1 MSEPTN
7 AHDPSSIDLPSPPG
21 GFRRAL
27 REHPRATDWAIVA
40 VFLAV
45 TIVIVVATCFIPVDG
60 LAEDEFRV
68 QWNFPDYLRFPRVLL
83 LALFVIVTVVAL
95 LMRRTYPLASLAAAL
110 VVSAVVPED
119 LPPSVAVTLAVAILL
134 YSVPVYRS
142 VRAGWVGYLLANLA
156 MVPASVVSIKVND
169 EVLDGGA
176 IVAIATLALLMLVP
190 VTLGI
195 NAGNRRRYTDAIIDR
210 AHQLARE
217 RDQLARLAVAEERT
231 RIAREMHDIIA
242 HSVSVMVTL
251 SEGAARAAE
260 IQPAAA
266 AEAMRQSAETGRA
279 ALTEMRRLIGALREP
294 NDGGAGSSGP
304 GAGLGLDGAGA
315 AAGGGAGAGIGS
327 ARVLGTSSRS
337 GGAELTPMPGLD
349 DLPELIKG
357 FRAAGLN
364 VDFTLKGVAPEKGAS
379 GSQGRDL
386 AIYRTVQEALTNT
399 LRYAGAGSEARVAIS
414 QGPEDTKIS
423 VTDGGG
429 LPGNRPMTGLGS
441 GQGLVGLRERLR
453 VFGGHLEY
461 GRLDHVGWFVS
472 AVLPVEE
479 HPTPTADV
487 EGMKND

>member
-1 MSEPTN
+1 MPEPMN
-7 AHDPSSIDLPSPPG
+7 ARDPYAIDLPSPPG

-40 VFLAV
+40 AFLAV
-45 TIVIVVATCFIPVDG
+45 TFVIVVATCFIPVDG
-60 LAEDEFRV
+60 LADDEFRV
-68 QWNFPDYLRFPRVLL
+68 QWNFPDYLRFPSVLL
-83 LALFVIVTVVAL
+83 LALFVVVTVIAL
-95 LMRRTYPLASLAAAL
+95 LMRRTYPLASLATAL

-119 LPPSVAVTLAVAILL
+119 LPPSAAVTLAVAILL

-156 MVPASVVSIKVND
+156 MVPVSVVSIKVND
-169 EVLDGGA
+169 EVFDGGA

-294 NDGGAGSSGP
+294 NDGGARASGP
-304 GAGLGLDGAGA
+304 GAGLGLD
-315 AAGGGAGAGIGS
+315 
-327 ARVLGTSSRS
+327 
-337 GGAELTPMPGLD
+337 GAELTPMPGLD
-349 DLPELIKG
+349 DLPDLIKG
-357 FRAAGLN
+357 FRAAGLK
-364 VDFTLKGVAPEKGAS
+364 VDFTLKGVAPDRGAS
-379 GSQGRDL
+379 SSQGRDL

-399 LRYAGAGSEARVAIS
+399 LRYAGAGSEVRVVIS
-414 QGPEDTKIS
+414 QGPEVTKIS

-461 GRLDHVGWFVS
+461 GRVDSGGWFVS

-479 HPTPTADV
+479 HPGPTADV
-487 EGMKND
+487 EGIDE

>member
-1 MSEPTN
+1 MPKPIN
-7 AHDPSSIDLPSPPG
+7 ARDPLSIDLPSPPG

-40 VFLAV
+40 VFLVVTAV
-45 TIVIVVATCFIPVDG
+45 IIVATCFIPIDG
-60 LAEDEFRV
+60 LSNDEFRI
-68 QWNFPDYLRFPRVLL
+68 QWDFPDYLRFPRVLL
-83 LALFVIVTVVAL
+83 MVLFVAVTAIAL
-95 LMRRTYPLASLAAAL
+95 RMRRRYPLASLSAAL
-110 VVSAVVPED
+110 AVSAVVPED
-119 LPPSVAVTLAVAILL
+119 MPPSAAVTFAVAILL

-156 MVPASVVSIKVND
+156 MVPASVVSIEVNH
-169 EVLDGGA
+169 ETFDGGA
-176 IVAIATLALLMLVP
+176 IVAIITLALIMLVP
-190 VTLGI
+190 VSLGI

-266 AEAMRQSAETGRA
+266 ADAMRQSAETGRA

-294 NDGGAGSSGP
+294 NDGGAIAGGAGP
-304 GAGLGLDGAGA
+304 GAGGSETGRAGA
-315 AAGGGAGAGIGS
+315 
-327 ARVLGTSSRS
+327 SSTVSSS
-337 GGAELTPMPGLD
+337 GGAELAPMPGLD

-364 VDFTLKGVAPEKGAS
+364 IDFTLRGVAPERGAS
-379 GSQGRDL
+379 GGQGRDL

-399 LRYAGAGSEARVAIS
+399 LRYAGAGSSARVVIS
-414 QGPEDTKIS
+414 QGSDGTKVS
-423 VTDGGG
+423 VTDDGG

-441 GQGLVGLRERLR
+441 GQGLVGLGERLR

-461 GRLDHVGWFVS
+461 GQVDSGGWFVT
-472 AVLPVEE
+472 ATLPAEDEPKAGETEE
-479 HPTPTADV
+479 EV
-487 EGMKND
+487 R